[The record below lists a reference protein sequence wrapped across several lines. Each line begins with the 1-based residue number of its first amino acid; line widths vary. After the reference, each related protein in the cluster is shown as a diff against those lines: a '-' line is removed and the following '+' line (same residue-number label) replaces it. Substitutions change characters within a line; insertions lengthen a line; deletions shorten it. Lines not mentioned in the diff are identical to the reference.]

1 MPRARQQ
8 RPPDP
13 DRLVRRAAGDLH
25 TEDGRFQVSSTGGA
39 GRWYVT
45 DTERHDQLGLAL
57 VLGPFGTLEEVRAA
71 IPEQRSRPAG
81 QDGPL
86 PEPAPSDRPRTPRR
100 DRRASSK
107 PGGPEPKPQP
117 EAEPEPVPEPQ
128 PPPPPP
134 VRISRARW
142 RPRHDERDA
151 VVATIRRIDD
161 AWLAGDAEAVRD
173 DLHGSVV
180 FVPTAGSR
188 LEGQDAVIEHLRA
201 IVSGA
206 RIRAW
211 TERDLSADVA
221 EATAVVRYRYELERD
236 LGEQAER
243 DPGEHADPDIG
254 LLVWVLTR
262 THDRWRAAWR
272 MTIHHPTDP

>member
-25 TEDGRFQVSSTGGA
+25 TEDGRFEVSSAGGA

-71 IPEQRSRPAG
+71 IAGQRSSPTG
-81 QDGPL
+81 DDGPL
-86 PEPAPSDRPRTPRR
+86 PEPVPSDRPDGRR
-100 DRRASSK
+100 RARRASSTRA
-107 PGGPEPKPQP
+107 EPK
-117 EAEPEPVPEPQ
+117 AEPEPEPEHEPEPEA
-128 PPPPPP
+128 PPPPP
-134 VRISRARW
+134 VRISRTRW

-161 AWLAGDAEAVRD
+161 AWLSGDPEAARD
-173 DLHGSVV
+173 DLHASVV
-180 FVPTAGSR
+180 FVAAAGSR
-188 LEGQDAVIEHLRA
+188 LEGTDAVIEHLRSLVA
-201 IVSGA
+201 DA
-206 RIRAW
+206 RVGAW

-221 EATAVVRYRYELERD
+221 DATAVVRYRYAL
-236 LGEQAER
+236 ER
-243 DPGEHADPDIG
+243 DPGAGSDREDGIH
-254 LLVWVLTR
+254 LWVLAR
-262 THDRWRAAWR
+262 SDERWRVVWR
-272 MTIHHPTDP
+272 MAIHGPGDA